1 MIPVN
6 RETMLVVGVI
16 ICAAAIIFLFNE
28 LKKTRDE
35 VNSVKQYSLQIT
47 KEIETKPPQIEEV
60 EEDVKSEEYT

>member
-47 KEIETKPPQIEEV
+47 KEIETKPPQNEEV
-60 EEDVKSEEYT
+60 EEDVKSEE

>member
-47 KEIETKPPQIEEV
+47 KEIESKPPQIEEV
-60 EEDVKSEEYT
+60 EREDVKSEE

>member
-60 EEDVKSEEYT
+60 EEGVKSEE

>member
-60 EEDVKSEEYT
+60 EEDVKSEE

>member
-47 KEIETKPPQIEEV
+47 KEIETNPPQIEEV
-60 EEDVKSEEYT
+60 EEDVKSEE

>member
-1 MIPVN
+1 
-6 RETMLVVGVI
+6 MLVVGVI

-60 EEDVKSEEYT
+60 EEDVKSEE

>member
-1 MIPVN
+1 MIPIN
-6 RETMLVVGVI
+6 RETMLIVGVI
-16 ICAAAIIFLFNE
+16 ICAAGIIFLFNE

-60 EEDVKSEEYT
+60 EEDVKSEE

>member
-1 MIPVN
+1 MLPVN

-60 EEDVKSEEYT
+60 EEDVKSEE

>member
-60 EEDVKSEEYT
+60 EEDVISEE

>member
-47 KEIETKPPQIEEV
+47 EEIETKPPQIEEV
-60 EEDVKSEEYT
+60 EEDVKSEE